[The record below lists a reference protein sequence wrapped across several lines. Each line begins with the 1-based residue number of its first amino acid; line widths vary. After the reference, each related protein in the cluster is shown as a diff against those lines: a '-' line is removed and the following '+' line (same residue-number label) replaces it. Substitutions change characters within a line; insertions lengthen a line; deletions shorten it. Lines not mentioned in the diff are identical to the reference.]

1 MGNAKEHIHHVA
13 TGVNFIAVGTAI
25 AAVAATAVGG
35 AIGAAA
41 SVVAA
46 TTTAAGVAGVASIF
60 ALVGAAATKPDEH
73 FVPAETQRTCR
84 RIGAGLLAAFT
95 IACGGGV
102 GYAVSQK
109 IDETNDNHAASTS
122 PTPLHR
128 DFAVQVSGTDNED
141 CIVVV
146 PANKGPVRTESASC
160 SVKELGLSVK

>member
-1 MGNAKEHIHHVA
+1 MGKLKGYSHYVAKGAVA
-13 TGVNFIAVGTAI
+13 GACIIAVAD
-25 AAVAATAVGG
+25 AD
-35 AIGAAA
+35 
-41 SVVAA
+41 A
-46 TTTAAGVAGVASIF
+46 TTF
-60 ALVGAAATKPDEH
+60 DRD
-73 FVPAETQRTCR
+73 FVPAEAQRKCR

-95 IACGGGV
+95 IACGGGA